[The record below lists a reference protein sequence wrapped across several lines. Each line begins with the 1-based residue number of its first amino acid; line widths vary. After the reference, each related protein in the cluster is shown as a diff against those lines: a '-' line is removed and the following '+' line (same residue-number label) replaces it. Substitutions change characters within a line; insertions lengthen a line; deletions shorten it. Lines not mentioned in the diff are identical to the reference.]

1 MSFFRKK
8 AEKHTADKKKNVTL
22 ETFDGDILLSERLD
36 RRILP
41 DVPDPTGQR
50 TSFDR
55 RGVVDDPN
63 DVDAVMKKRKSGI
76 RYKSKFPVTVDF
88 RDQDGK
94 AHTLKGESRDISET
108 GILVRLEKENAEQ
121 LKEASET
128 ELRFDIPPGSMPE
141 GHEMS
146 IHTAASCVRVF
157 ERDGETCAGLEF
169 AEDLGTYMHR
179 HKDRYLYVSSVILLL
194 FISMMVVL
202 MRSESVIYFK
212 YNAVMYSYS
221 IIAAMFLLTRYAFGA
236 LYRPVKI
243 DPAFKPS
250 VTIIIPCFNEETWIS
265 RTIISCMNQSYP
277 PDKLEV
283 IVVDDCSTDRSVE
296 VIKDTIEKIASAEGE
311 RMDIRNRLSYIVQE
325 QNAGKRA
332 ALCRG
337 VDVAKGEFVIFVD
350 SDSFLDPYAVVNLV
364 QPFKDPKMGGVAGR
378 TDVANTYTNS
388 LTKMQSVRYY
398 IAFRVMKASEAL
410 FDTVTC
416 LSGPLSCYRKSI
428 VKEHEEAW
436 LNQKFLGHKA
446 TFGDDRAM
454 TNFVLSHHRTYYQDT
469 AVCSTIVPNKQKV
482 FLKQQMRWKRSWLRE
497 SLMAGAFMWRKEP
510 FAALNFYIG
519 LLVPILAPIVVAYN
533 LFYVPFTQHI
543 FPTTFLV
550 GLLLMSLMMSIAQL
564 FFRKS
569 STWYFGFLFCLYYEV
584 VLLWQMPLAW
594 VTFWKSTWGTR
605 MTPSDVKEKEKRQR
619 HKNAPVD
626 TAEPDAIEKN
636 EGTRTKADAVSGE
649 KHAAPSAGKH
659 AENKRGKHANV

>member
-1 MSFFRKK
+1 MSLFRKK

-50 TSFDR
+50 ASFDR

-108 GILVRLEKENAEQ
+108 GILVRLEKEDAEQ

-157 ERDGETCAGLEF
+157 ERDGETCAGFEF

-265 RTIISCMNQSYP
+265 RTIISCMNQNYP

-311 RMDIRNRLSYIVQE
+311 RMNIRNRLSYIVQE

-337 VDVAKGEFVIFVD
+337 VDVARRVCDLCGLRQLFGSLCGGE
-350 SDSFLDPYAVVNLV
+350 SGAAVQGPEDGWRGRAHRCGQHLYQ
-364 QPFKDPKMGGVAGR
+364 QPD
-378 TDVANTYTNS
+378 
-388 LTKMQSVRYY
+388 
-398 IAFRVMKASEAL
+398 
-410 FDTVTC
+410 
-416 LSGPLSCYRKSI
+416 
-428 VKEHEEAW
+428 
-436 LNQKFLGHKA
+436 
-446 TFGDDRAM
+446 
-454 TNFVLSHHRTYYQDT
+454 QD
-469 AVCSTIVPNKQKV
+469 AVCP
-482 FLKQQMRWKRSWLRE
+482 
-497 SLMAGAFMWRKEP
+497 
-510 FAALNFYIG
+510 
-519 LLVPILAPIVVAYN
+519 LLYRIP
-533 LFYVPFTQHI
+533 
-543 FPTTFLV
+543 
-550 GLLLMSLMMSIAQL
+550 
-564 FFRKS
+564 R
-569 STWYFGFLFCLYYEV
+569 YEGV
-584 VLLWQMPLAW
+584 R
-594 VTFWKSTWGTR
+594 GT
-605 MTPSDVKEKEKRQR
+605 V
-619 HKNAPVD
+619 
-626 TAEPDAIEKN
+626 
-636 EGTRTKADAVSGE
+636 
-649 KHAAPSAGKH
+649 
-659 AENKRGKHANV
+659 

>member
-1 MSFFRKK
+1 MDITSSLLDILCGSIISEHIRSVDIGFFDKEKSVSLFRKK

-50 TSFDR
+50 ASFDR

-108 GILVRLEKENAEQ
+108 GILVRLEKEDAEQ

-157 ERDGETCAGLEF
+157 ERDGETCAGFEF

-265 RTIISCMNQSYP
+265 RTIISCMNQNYP

-311 RMDIRNRLSYIVQE
+311 RMNIRNRLSYIVQE

-337 VDVAKGEFVIFVD
+337 VDVARRVCDLCGLRQLFGSLCGGE
-350 SDSFLDPYAVVNLV
+350 SGAAVQGPEDGWRGRAHRCGQHLYQ
-364 QPFKDPKMGGVAGR
+364 QPD
-378 TDVANTYTNS
+378 
-388 LTKMQSVRYY
+388 
-398 IAFRVMKASEAL
+398 
-410 FDTVTC
+410 
-416 LSGPLSCYRKSI
+416 
-428 VKEHEEAW
+428 
-436 LNQKFLGHKA
+436 
-446 TFGDDRAM
+446 
-454 TNFVLSHHRTYYQDT
+454 QD
-469 AVCSTIVPNKQKV
+469 AVCP
-482 FLKQQMRWKRSWLRE
+482 
-497 SLMAGAFMWRKEP
+497 
-510 FAALNFYIG
+510 
-519 LLVPILAPIVVAYN
+519 LLYRIP
-533 LFYVPFTQHI
+533 
-543 FPTTFLV
+543 
-550 GLLLMSLMMSIAQL
+550 
-564 FFRKS
+564 R
-569 STWYFGFLFCLYYEV
+569 YEGV
-584 VLLWQMPLAW
+584 R
-594 VTFWKSTWGTR
+594 GT
-605 MTPSDVKEKEKRQR
+605 V
-619 HKNAPVD
+619 
-626 TAEPDAIEKN
+626 
-636 EGTRTKADAVSGE
+636 
-649 KHAAPSAGKH
+649 
-659 AENKRGKHANV
+659 